1 MPRRAKRRQPQ
12 VVQQTDS
19 VLSHNAFFFDE
30 SMGLFKAAFDADIR
44 DPETGSI
51 LLECREQNIG
61 RATRFW
67 RFADMKRITPFD
79 LFVRYPDGR
88 GFMRMRRGA
97 ALWESRVRVDD
108 GNGLP
113 LGFFVL
119 RPFSVCG
126 AFDVLDA
133 YGARLCMLK
142 GSRFGW
148 RFLFSTTD
156 GTELARVEK
165 VWAGWRKELF
175 SCASDYRL
183 TIDEAVGQADVL
195 RRMMLASVL
204 CIGMVAK
211 IEV

>member
-1 MPRRAKRRQPQ
+1 MPRRARRRQ
-12 VVQQTDS
+12 VQTALMADP
-19 VLSHNAFFFDE
+19 VLSCNDFFFDE
-30 SMGLFKAAFDADIR
+30 NMGLFKAAFDADIHDR
-44 DPETGSI
+44 ETGGM
-51 LLECREQNIG
+51 LLACREQNIG
-61 RATRFW
+61 RWTRFW

-79 LFVRYPDGR
+79 LLVRYPDGR
-88 GFMRMRRGA
+88 RFLRIKRGA
-97 ALWESRVRVDD
+97 ALWSSRVMVDD
-108 GNGLP
+108 GEGMP
-113 LGFFVL
+113 LGMFVL

-133 YGARLCMLK
+133 YGARLCVLK
-142 GSRFGW
+142 GSRLGW

-165 VWAGWRKELF
+165 VWSGWRKELF

-183 TIDEAVGQADVL
+183 IIDEAVGQADVL
-195 RRMMLASVL
+195 RKMMLASVL